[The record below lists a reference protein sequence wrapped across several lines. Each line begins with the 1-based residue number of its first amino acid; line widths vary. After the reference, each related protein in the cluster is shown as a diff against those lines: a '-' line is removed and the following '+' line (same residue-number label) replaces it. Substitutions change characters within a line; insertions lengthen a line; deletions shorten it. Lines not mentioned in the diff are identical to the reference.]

1 MENLKHSRKVIG
13 IKETKNAVKND
24 TAQTVYVASDADPR
38 LVQNLR
44 DLCAL
49 SEVECVSASSRKE
62 LAKAC
67 GVDVPTAAAAVLKP

>member
-24 TAQTVYVASDADPR
+24 AAKTVYVADDADPR

-49 SEVECVSASSRKE
+49 SEVECVSALSRKE

>member
-24 TAQTVYVASDADPR
+24 AAQTVFVADDADPR
-38 LVQNLR
+38 LMQNLR

-49 SEVECVSASSRKE
+49 SEVECVSVLSRKE